1 MIHFIYMFMMYG
13 FVIHDLHRIRD
24 KDQIHDLMIYIYI
37 YIIRDIY
44 MIHSIMNLMSRFCR
58 D

>member
-37 YIIRDIY
+37 IRDIY

>member
-24 KDQIHDLMIYIYI
+24 KDQIHDLMIYIYDTFYNESYVEI
-37 YIIRDIY
+37 
-44 MIHSIMNLMSRFCR
+44 LP
-58 D
+58 

>member
-24 KDQIHDLMIYIYI
+24 KDQIHDLMIYIY
-37 YIIRDIY
+37 
-44 MIHSIMNLMSRFCR
+44 MIHSIMILMSRFCR